1 MSNILLMGGA
11 GYLGSALLKIL
22 EPRRNLSITVVD
34 SMDWG
39 IGHLAGMW
47 DAPRV
52 SFVKKDLINGFDIS
66 GYDLIINLAAVAGES
81 LCFHDPSR
89 AYAVNYSLPVKI
101 ASQLGVKQRMIHIS
115 SSAVYGD
122 LRSKIANELTGI
134 NLAHLKTYAR
144 SKALADVALT
154 SNRRVAILRL
164 PTLYG
169 ISPLMRSWL
178 IVHDMAR
185 DAVKN
190 GIVTLYGKADASRPF
205 IHVSDA
211 AMFILWAMDNI
222 DSILGLVKCRA
233 TENMTKRTLAQII
246 ARHSGAEVMTSEGK
260 DLAVQDHKLETS
272 KGLLLANESWG
283 ILHYFRAV
291 K

>member
-1 MSNILLMGGA
+1 MGGA
-11 GYLGSALLKIL
+11 GYLGSALLKTL
-22 EPRRNLSITVVD
+22 EPRRNLFITVID
-34 SMDWG
+34 SINWG
-39 IGHLAGMW
+39 RGHLAGMW

-52 SFVKKDLINGFDIS
+52 NFINQDLINGFDIS
-66 GYDLIINLAAVAGES
+66 GYDLIVNLAAVAGES
-81 LCFHDPSR
+81 LCIHDPSR

-101 ASQLGVKQRMIHIS
+101 ASQLGIKQRMIHIS

-122 LRSKIANELTGI
+122 LRGKIANESTGI

-169 ISPLMRSWL
+169 ISPLMRPWL
-178 IVHDMAR
+178 IVHDLAR

-190 GIVTLYGKADASRPF
+190 GIVTLYGKTDASRPF
-205 IHVSDA
+205 MHVSDA
-211 AMFILWAMDNI
+211 AMFILWAMENI
-222 DSILGLVKCRA
+222 DSILGQVKCRA
-233 TENMTKRTLAQII
+233 TENMTKGTLAQII
-246 ARHSGAEVMTSEGK
+246 ARHSGAEVMIAEGK
-260 DLAVQDHKLETS
+260 DLAVQDHTLETS

-283 ILHYFRAV
+283 ILHYYRAV

>member
-1 MSNILLMGGA
+1 MTSILIMGGA
-11 GYLGSALLKIL
+11 GYLGSALIKTL
-22 EPRRNLSITVVD
+22 EPRRNLSITVAD

-39 IGHLAGMW
+39 IGNLAGIW
-47 DAPRV
+47 DAPRLR
-52 SFVKKDLINGFDIS
+52 FIKQDLISGFDIAD
-66 GYDLIINLAAVAGES
+66 YDLIINLAAVAGES
-81 LCFHDPSR
+81 LCIHDSSR

-122 LRSKIANELTGI
+122 LRGRIANESTGV

-144 SKALADVALT
+144 SKALTDMALT

-178 IVHDMAR
+178 IVHDLAR

-190 GIVTLYGKADASRPF
+190 GIIALYGKADASRPF
-205 IHVSDA
+205 MHVSDA
-211 AMFILWAMDNI
+211 AMFILWAMENI

-233 TENMTKRTLAQII
+233 TENITKGTLAQII
-246 ARHSGAEVMTSEGK
+246 ASHSGADVMISDGK
-260 DLAVQDHKLETS
+260 DLAVQDHTLETS
-272 KGLLLANESWG
+272 KGLLLANEIDG
-283 ILHYFRAV
+283 VLDYFRAV